1 MQSNIRICGVIS
13 SKNYEIPEKT
23 EDIPDIYEIR
33 IDLIGKN
40 WQSII
45 SKIHKPW
52 IATLRN
58 SREGGKWKGHIKDKL
73 KILNQAVELGASM
86 VDIELED
93 IISIKSEYETN
104 VKVKRILSYH
114 NFNHTPNIEDLKSI
128 VNQQIELGADICK
141 IVTFART
148 IQDNLTLLALPAI
161 FPERSLISFAMGE
174 KGIVSRLMC
183 PLAGSYMTY
192 AFIDNQRKS
201 APGQLSVSI
210 LKQFYRTLRY

>member
-23 EDIPDIYEIR
+23 EEIPDIYEIR

-45 SKIHKPW
+45 NKLCKPW

-58 SREGGKWKGHIKDKL
+58 SREGGKWKGHIEDKW
-73 KILNQAVELGASM
+73 KILNHAVEAGASM
-86 VDIELED
+86 VDIELD
-93 IISIKSEYETN
+93 DVISTKAEYRTK

-114 NFNHTPNIEDLKSI
+114 NFNYTPNIEELKSI
-128 VNQQIELGADICK
+128 VNRQIELGADICK

-148 IQDNLTLLALPAI
+148 MQDNLTLLALPAI
-161 FPERSLISFAMGE
+161 FPDYSLISFAMGE
-174 KGIVSRLMC
+174 KGIVSRLLC

-192 AFIDNQRKS
+192 ASINNQKKS
-201 APGQLSVSI
+201 APGQLPVSI
-210 LKQFYRTLRY
+210 LKQFYRTIRY